1 MIAPPRCPR
10 CATVLWAGLTQCPN
24 CGLSFSAPV
33 PQPPP
38 QPPPAPYY
46 PPPYYPPPASPGLGG
61 SITQG
66 FGWGC
71 GCLLVLVAMVVI
83 LVVLFSTGAHH

>member
-1 MIAPPRCPR
+1 MIAPPHCPR

-38 QPPPAPYY
+38 
-46 PPPYYPPPASPGLGG
+46 PPYYPPPSSPGLGS
-61 SITQG
+61 SIAQG

-71 GCLLVLVAMVVI
+71 GCLLVLVAIVVI
-83 LVVLFSTGAHH
+83 LVVLGSMGAQH